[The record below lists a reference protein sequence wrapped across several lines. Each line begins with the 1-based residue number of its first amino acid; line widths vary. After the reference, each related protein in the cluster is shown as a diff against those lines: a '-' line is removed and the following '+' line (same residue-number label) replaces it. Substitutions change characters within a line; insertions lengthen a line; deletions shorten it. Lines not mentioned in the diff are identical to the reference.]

1 MYIYVLVYY
10 TIYNILLVIYILYD
24 TNNSDTSFEFEITM
38 VKNKKL
44 LT

>member
-1 MYIYVLVYY
+1 MY
-10 TIYNILLVIYILYD
+10 TPFWFNQPNILYD
-24 TNNSDTSFEFEITM
+24 TNNSDNSFEFEITM